1 MNAPPLRQGG
11 ITSGKPIV
19 SKAEI
24 YRGPPEVTISKTSS
38 PRGGLGGY
46 SEVANNPLA
55 SLVDVAVQ
63 QPKLDLK
70 DLNQMRQQAAQQAA
84 LATMLAV
91 NSQHPKASAASLV
104 SVSVDFSN
112 QEYSSNNI
120 IMK

>member
-1 MNAPPLRQGG
+1 MNAPPQLRQGG

-38 PRGGLGGY
+38 PRGGVLGGY

-70 DLNQMRQQAAQQAA
+70 DLNQMRHQAAQQAA

-104 SVSVDFSN
+104 SVSA
-112 QEYSSNNI
+112 E
-120 IMK
+120 